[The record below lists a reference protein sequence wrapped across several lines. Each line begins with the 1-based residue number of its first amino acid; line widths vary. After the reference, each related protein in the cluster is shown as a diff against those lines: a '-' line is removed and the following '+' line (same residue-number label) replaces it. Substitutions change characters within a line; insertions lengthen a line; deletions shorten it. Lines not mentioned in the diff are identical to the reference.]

1 MELRY
6 PKAFIPFPIQHFHR
20 WRMNLSPLGQGV
32 KEIQVK
38 TSNIQNNNKGL
49 FISLNRWN
57 RQWSLM
63 KFKSLS
69 SFLFYFMGIRVF
81 TKVSWAKAMWIFS
94 VVVQMTGNQY
104 VFRLHEISA
113 NINNCS
119 SRCDSKWVSLLW
131 TLFFLRGN

>member
-6 PKAFIPFPIQHFHR
+6 SKAFISFPIQHFHR

-38 TSNIQNNNKGL
+38 TSNIQNNKGL

-57 RQWSLM
+57 RQWRLM

-131 TLFFLRGN
+131 TLLFLRGN